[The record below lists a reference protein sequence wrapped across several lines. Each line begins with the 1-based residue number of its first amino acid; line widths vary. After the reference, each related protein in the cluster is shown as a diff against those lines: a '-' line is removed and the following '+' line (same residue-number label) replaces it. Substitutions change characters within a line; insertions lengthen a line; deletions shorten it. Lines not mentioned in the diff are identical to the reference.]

1 MHISSSLSLY
11 IHIYIYLHLYLLM
24 FIAWRMNNNSASLL
38 RLCSIWRSINSTIVL
53 PEAHDLGLQT
63 TSNRCG
69 YPKVSFQEGTP
80 CFEPAKL
87 TSVSLTV
94 AHRWPATCNSHL
106 LQKKYFFFNIAIQYY
121 SNQCQSYSTSH
132 DIGIVAQPS
141 TMDCR
146 ASAASAA
153 SGDPPFSCHST
164 TMHHGHE
171 LGTCVFGAFKWVPD
185 GTPLQNL
192 KHAYEQIYV

>member
-1 MHISSSLSLY
+1 MWLSQSILSRRDAMFWACKADICFFDGGAQVACHVQFSS
-11 IHIYIYLHLYLLM
+11 
-24 FIAWRMNNNSASLL
+24 
-38 RLCSIWRSINSTIVL
+38 T
-53 PEAHDLGLQT
+53 
-63 TSNRCG
+63 
-69 YPKVSFQEGTP
+69 
-80 CFEPAKL
+80 AKQ
-87 TSVSLTV
+87 
-94 AHRWPATCNSHL
+94 NI
-106 LQKKYFFFNIAIQYY
+106 YFFFNIAIQYY

-171 LGTCVFGAFKWVPD
+171 LGACVFGAFKWVPD

-192 KHAYEQIYV
+192 KHAYKQIYIYICVCNAKIIISLYT